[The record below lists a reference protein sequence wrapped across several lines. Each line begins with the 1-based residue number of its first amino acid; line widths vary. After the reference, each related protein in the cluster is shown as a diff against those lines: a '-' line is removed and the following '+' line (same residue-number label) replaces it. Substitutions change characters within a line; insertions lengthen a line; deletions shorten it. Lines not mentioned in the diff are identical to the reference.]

1 MIKTFKDEQ
10 VKKETLNI
18 LKFLTESKD
27 TEEMLAV
34 YLKNAFLRQDV
45 LDSLTEL
52 LIGGAKQAI

>member
-18 LKFLTESKD
+18 LKYLTESKD

-34 YLKNAFLRQDV
+34 YLKNAFLR
-45 LDSLTEL
+45 
-52 LIGGAKQAI
+52 